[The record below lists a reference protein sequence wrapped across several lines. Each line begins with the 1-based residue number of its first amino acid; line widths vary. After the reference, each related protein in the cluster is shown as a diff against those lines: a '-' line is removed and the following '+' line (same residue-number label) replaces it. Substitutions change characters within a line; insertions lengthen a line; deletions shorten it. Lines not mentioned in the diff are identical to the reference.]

1 MVRFRSQEKI
11 LLKSHFRHQL
21 TRGARGRSG
30 RSTRRLG
37 KPLRQLRQET
47 ATGEKGAQ
55 KIGDRDR
62 NPAPAEDVKER
73 AGFALNTAGPMTL
86 TRGSFTYSSGEE
98 YHGEWREGLR
108 HGLGQLTFSDGTC
121 YTGQFENGLF
131 NGGGVLVFPDGSR
144 YEGDFVQGK
153 FQGVGVFTR
162 FDGMKFEGEFKRGC
176 VDGYG
181 LLTFAHARGGG
192 SHEGLFESSQLARRG
207 SSHGAVQK
215 AQAAAAEA
223 RALAM

>member
-1 MVRFRSQEKI
+1 GSSARER
-11 LLKSHFRHQL
+11 R
-21 TRGARGRSG
+21 RG
-30 RSTRRLG
+30 G
-37 KPLRQLRQET
+37 KGAKNYQRQE
-47 ATGEKGAQ
+47 Q
-55 KIGDRDR
+55 KASTCRVVVK
-62 NPAPAEDVKER
+62 DVTKKE
-73 AGFALNTAGPMTL
+73 GFVSKKKEA
-86 TRGSFTYSSGEE
+86 
-98 YHGEWREGLR
+98 GLR

-131 NGGGVLVFPDGSR
+131 NGCGVLAFPDGSR

-181 LLTFAHARGGG
+181 LLTFADAARGRGGG

-207 SSHGAVQK
+207 SSHGAVQR
-215 AQAAAAEA
+215 AQAAAATA